1 MKKLAT
7 VVVAYLA
14 LVVCLGDVWAES
26 LELGHGISVNLPIEW
41 TVLTEQQ
48 NSTLNKLGSNL
59 AKEFIEIDSSPDKKT
74 LLAADSPA
82 RTMRVRVSVTPVPD
96 AKDLHDAL
104 PTLSKQDR
112 DELLAAL
119 EGAVYAPLKGAGLFI
134 ESYPAHVSTF
144 LNYNCFALSY
154 LRRDRSASPWVVKMI
169 IIPETNRLIHITY
182 SYSTDLG
189 QEVPSE
195 LETIVSSIK
204 IAPNN

>member
-26 LELGHGISVNLPIEW
+26 LDLGHGISINLPREW

-48 NSTLNKLGSNL
+48 NSTLNKLGSDF
-59 AKEFIEIDSSPDKKT
+59 AKEFSDIDSSPDKKT

-82 RTMRVRVSVTPVPD
+82 RTMRVRVSVTPAPD
-96 AKDLHDAL
+96 AQMLQDVL
-104 PTLSKQDR
+104 PTLPTQDR
-112 DELLAAL
+112 EELLAEL

-169 IIPETNRLIHITY
+169 MIPEANRLVHITY

-195 LETIVSSIK
+195 LDAIVSSIK